1 MALFEALSTKLAD
14 DISGR
19 IVDITEAVKTNLN
32 RFKMLMCQYKFITDD
47 VRDREDPTCIQV
59 MHDFK
64 QILRLKTDYPALQE
78 SCTKFLSILRELGPP
93 ASDLVGPLRDR
104 WNNTASGYEP
114 YKESAFIAVPR
125 QEETDNHPMPSSL
138 SESDLLTLHQR
149 QKQPRSN
156 TAPAVTPFKKQHSV
170 VEYKMEESDYMSQE
184 YTMVSQSE
192 TQQQCSQ
199 PPTNGIQPTAT
210 GIQSTVDPQTV
221 QDSSAPAD
229 SALRIP
235 QQSNSYPYLVHGKE
249 GMSEIRQMI
258 DQFIDEIK
266 KQQESNSESLR
277 LAKSTYEE
285 QIRLLKSCNDEQV
298 RSLKS
303 SNDEHVRSLKSSNDE
318 HVRSLKSSNDEHVRS
333 LKSSNDE
340 QVRSLKLTCG
350 EQISAIK
357 SANDDLR
364 NQTSSI
370 NNGAGYMSQSLKSAS
385 NDLNQEIEKLRKEQ
399 SQMEERENRLHK
411 QKIKTEKEISE
422 FLRQER
428 LRINDLEKEA
438 KGKIA
443 KLERE
448 WDKNVALK
456 LKALIQLEIKK
467 HSSECNEL
475 AIEKIKGTLADANKN
490 VHKNSCNTVMIIII
504 LIVML
509 ILLVINTAALIS
521 ARKLL

>member
-1 MALFEALSTKLAD
+1 MN
-14 DISGR
+14 DISTR
-19 IVDITEAVKTNLN
+19 HDDITEAVKNN
-32 RFKMLMCQYKFITDD
+32 FPRFKTLMCQNDFISEH
-47 VRDREDPTCIQV
+47 VRDNEDKTSNEV

-64 QILRLKTDYPALQE
+64 QILRHKKENFALQDA
-78 SCTKFLSILRELGPP
+78 CTKFLSILQELGPP

-104 WNNTASGYEP
+104 WNNTASGYEL

-125 QEETDNHPMPSSL
+125 QEETDNCPMPSS
-138 SESDLLTLHQR
+138 SSDTDLLTLHQR

-156 TAPAVTPFKKQHSV
+156 TAPTVTPLNSV
-170 VEYKMEESDYMSQE
+170 LEYKGEESDHMRQE
-184 YTMVSQSE
+184 YTVVSQSE

-210 GIQSTVDPQTV
+210 GIQSTVDPRTV

-258 DQFIDEIK
+258 EQFIDEMK
-266 KQQESNSESLR
+266 KQQEFNSESLR
-277 LAKSTYEE
+277 LAKATYEE

-399 SQMEERENRLHK
+399 TQMEERENRLHK

-475 AIEKIKGTLADANKN
+475 AMEKIKGILADANKN
-490 VHKNSCNTVMIIII
+490 VHKSSCNAVMIIII
-504 LIVML
+504 LIVIL

>member
-1 MALFEALSTKLAD
+1 MDLSRKLAD

-19 IVDITEAVKTNLN
+19 HDKIAEAVKNN
-32 RFKMLMCQYKFITDD
+32 FFRFKRLMCQNKFISED
-47 VRDREDPTCIQV
+47 VRDREETTSNQV

-64 QILRLKTDYPALQE
+64 QRFSLKTDYPALQD
-78 SCTKFLSILRELGPP
+78 SCTKFLSILQELGPP
-93 ASDLVGPLRDR
+93 ASELVGQLRDQ
-104 WNNTASGYEP
+104 WNGTASEYGP
-114 YKESAFIAVPR
+114 YKELTFLGVPR
-125 QEETDNHPMPSSL
+125 QEETDNRPMPSS
-138 SESDLLTLHQR
+138 SSDTDILTLHQR

-156 TAPAVTPFKKQHSV
+156 TAPTITPLNSV
-170 VEYKMEESDYMSQE
+170 VEYKGESDHMRQD
-184 YTMVSQSE
+184 YTMVSQLE
-192 TQQQCSQ
+192 TQQCSQ
-199 PPTNGIQPTAT
+199 PSTNGIQPTAT
-210 GIQSTVDPQTV
+210 GIQSTIDPLTV

-258 DQFIDEIK
+258 EQFIDEIK

-318 HVRSLKSSNDEHVRS
+318 HVRSLKSSNDEHIRS

-448 WDKNVALK
+448 WDKNVGLK

-475 AIEKIKGTLADANKN
+475 AMEKIKVILADANKN
-490 VHKNSCNTVMIIII
+490 VHKSSCNTVMIIII
-504 LIVML
+504 LIVIL